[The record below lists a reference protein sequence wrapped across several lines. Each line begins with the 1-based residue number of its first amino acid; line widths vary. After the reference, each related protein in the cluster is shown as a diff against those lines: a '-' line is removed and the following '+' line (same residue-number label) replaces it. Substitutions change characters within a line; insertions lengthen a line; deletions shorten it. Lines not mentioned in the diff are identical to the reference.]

1 MRTPQRGREI
11 RPAPP
16 LQDQSSFDAF
26 RFRRTRMN
34 AMHTSANTPAPSRIM
49 VLLSEPVSG
58 AAWISQRANMS
69 MVRTFL
75 QSSQQL
81 QIPKRRNNARGQ
93 DHHKQSRQNEQHD
106 REDHFH
112 GRFIDG
118 CFDLEAPFRP

>member
-1 MRTPQRGREI
+1 
-11 RPAPP
+11 
-16 LQDQSSFDAF
+16 
-26 RFRRTRMN
+26 
-34 AMHTSANTPAPSRIM
+34 MHTSANTPAPSRIM

-75 QSSQQL
+75 TVAAVIDRRYSKALKGITGAIERRQSSQQL